1 MFGERYKIVRFFR
14 NGRPRVIKK
23 NLTLEEVHEHCG
35 DPETSSST
43 AKSSKARRYTETH
56 GPWFDGFDKM

>member
-1 MFGERYKIVRFFR
+1 MYGERYKIIRFFK
-14 NGRPRVIKK
+14 NGGPRVIKK
-23 NLTLEEVHEHCG
+23 NLTLAEVHDHCG

-43 AKSSKARRYTETH
+43 AKSAKARRYTATH